1 VVFNEPGRRGRT
13 VGADLVAGFA
23 DLCPVDVFGMR
34 TKAYVQSLQPGQD
47 RITAYE
53 DLFSQNQMH
62 TELARRRVYL
72 HPMRWTSLG
81 LSLVEAMQLAMPIVA
96 LAATDAVTAVSPQAG
111 VVSTDLEV
119 LRSGVRT
126 FLHEPEAARRAGVA
140 ARSAALKR
148 YGLIRFLSDWDR
160 LLDSMRETG

>member
-1 VVFNEPGRRGRT
+1 
-13 VGADLVAGFA
+13 
-23 DLCPVDVFGMR
+23 
-34 TKAYVQSLQPGQD
+34 
-47 RITAYE
+47 
-53 DLFSQNQMH
+53 H

-96 LAATDAVTAVSPQAG
+96 LAATDAVTAVSPKAG

-160 LLDSMRETG
+160 LLYSMRETG